1 MTELWVNLRSGF
13 GNLEPNERTALVAL
27 GIFML
32 MLLCYFTF
40 TSAMSFYSN
49 RLEERNR
56 YVALVARMES
66 TIDTARQNLGGT
78 ASTLSGQQILNQVSR
93 TTRQFDIKPTR
104 LQPEGSDGV
113 SVWFD
118 DVAFNDLMRWLDSQS
133 RSGIGVKQM
142 SVDREESAGTVNAR
156 VVLSGKSG

>member
-32 MLLCYFTF
+32 MLLCYFTL

-78 ASTLSGQQILNQVSR
+78 ASTLSGQQILNQVSPFL
-93 TTRQFDIKPTR
+93 QR
-104 LQPEGSDGV
+104 LLK
-113 SVWFD
+113 FLKL
-118 DVAFNDLMRWLDSQS
+118 LM
-133 RSGIGVKQM
+133 
-142 SVDREESAGTVNAR
+142 
-156 VVLSGKSG
+156 VLLFHQLLHEFLYLHQQLRLF

>member
-1 MTELWVNLRSGF
+1 S
-13 GNLEPNERTALVAL
+13 
-27 GIFML
+27 
-32 MLLCYFTF
+32 
-40 TSAMSFYSN
+40 S

-56 YVALVARMES
+56 YAALVARMEN
-66 TIDTARQNLGGT
+66 TMDTARQNLGAT
-78 ASTLSGQQILNQVSR
+78 ASTMSGQQLLNQVSR

-118 DVAFNDLMRWLDSQS
+118 DVAFNDLMRWLDSQT

-156 VVLSGKSG
+156 VVLSGTSG

>member
-32 MLLCYFTF
+32 MLLCYFTL

-66 TIDTARQNLGGT
+66 TMDTARQNLGGT
-78 ASTLSGQQILNQVSR
+78 TSTLSGQQILNQVSR

-133 RSGIGVKQM
+133 RSGISVKQM

>member
-32 MLLCYFTF
+32 MLLCYFTL

-66 TIDTARQNLGGT
+66 TMDTARQNLGGT

-133 RSGIGVKQM
+133 RSGISVKQM

>member
-1 MTELWVNLRSGF
+1 MTDLWANLRSGF

-32 MLLCYFTF
+32 MLLCYFTL

-78 ASTLSGQQILNQVSR
+78 ASTLSGQQILNQGSR

-133 RSGIGVKQM
+133 RSGISVKQM